1 MSKLLLID
9 DDVELANMLKEFL
22 TQEGFTVT
30 TAHDGLTGEQYVL
43 AGKFDLVILDVMMP
57 GQDGLQTL
65 RNVRQH
71 SDIPV
76 LMLTAKDDNEGRID
90 GLEGGADDYVQKPCL
105 PRELVARIRAILR
118 RHTTDLPKGN
128 DIVVGQLVVSGE
140 RRKVFWADKP
150 IVFTSTEFSLIEILA
165 KHAGTIVSKEDLS
178 IKALGRPLVKYDRSI
193 DVHLSSIRQKISDA
207 SGGVNVIQTIY
218 RVGYQLVRE

>member
-76 LMLTAKDDNEGRID
+76 LMLTAKDDNEGRIE
-90 GLEGGADDYVQKPCL
+90 GLEDGADDYVQKTCL

-118 RHTTDLPKGN
+118 RQTTDMPKGN
-128 DIVVGQLVVSGE
+128 DIVVGQLVVSSE

-193 DVHLSSIRQKISDA
+193 DVHLSSIRQKISEA

>member
-43 AGKFDLVILDVMMP
+43 AGKFDLVVLDVMMP
-57 GQDGLQTL
+57 AQDGMQTL
-65 RNVRQH
+65 RNIRQH

-76 LMLTAKDDNEGRID
+76 LMLTAKDDNEGRIE

-118 RHTTDLPKGN
+118 RQSTDAPKGN

-140 RRKVFWADKP
+140 RRKVFWGDEP

>member
-43 AGKFDLVILDVMMP
+43 AGKFDLVVLDVMMP

-65 RNVRQH
+65 RNIRQH

-76 LMLTAKDDNEGRID
+76 LMLTAKDDNEGRIE

-118 RHTTDLPKGN
+118 RQMTDIPKGN
-128 DIVVGQLVVSGE
+128 DIVVGQLVVSSE

-193 DVHLSSIRQKISDA
+193 DVHLSSIRQKISEI

>member
-22 TQEGFTVT
+22 TQEGFAVT

-65 RNVRQH
+65 RNIRQH

-118 RHTTDLPKGN
+118 RQSSDLPKGN
-128 DIVVGQLVVSGE
+128 DIVVGQLVVSSE

-178 IKALGRPLVKYDRSI
+178 MKALGRPLVKYDRSI

>member
-9 DDVELANMLKEFL
+9 DDVELANMLKEYL
-22 TQEGFTVT
+22 ANEGFTVT
-30 TAHDGLTGEQYVL
+30 VAHDGLTGEQYVL
-43 AGKFDLVILDVMMP
+43 AGKFELVVLDVMMP
-57 GQDGLQTL
+57 GQNGMETL
-65 RNVRQH
+65 RNIRVH

-76 LMLTAKDDNEGRID
+76 LMLTAKDDNEGRIE
-90 GLEGGADDYVQKPCL
+90 GLEGGADDYVQKPCV

-118 RHTTDLPKGN
+118 RHNVDTAKGN
-128 DIVVGQLVVSGE
+128 DIVVGQLVVSSE
-140 RRKVFWADKP
+140 RRKVFWNDKP

-165 KHAGTIVSKEDLS
+165 KNAGTIVSKEDLS

-193 DVHLSSIRQKISDA
+193 DVHLSSIRQKISEA

-218 RVGYQLVRE
+218 RVGYQLVKE

>member
-65 RNVRQH
+65 HNVRQH

-76 LMLTAKDDNEGRID
+76 LMLTAKDDNEGRIE

-118 RHTTDLPKGN
+118 RQSSDLPKGN
-128 DIVVGQLVVSGE
+128 DIVVGQLVVSSE

-193 DVHLSSIRQKISDA
+193 DVHLSSIRQKISEA
-207 SGGVNVIQTIY
+207 SGGMNVIQTIY

>member
-76 LMLTAKDDNEGRID
+76 LMLTAKDDNEGRIE

-118 RHTTDLPKGN
+118 RQTSDTPKGN
-128 DIVVGQLVVSGE
+128 DIVVGQLVVSSE
-140 RRKVFWADKP
+140 RRKVFWVDKP

-178 IKALGRPLVKYDRSI
+178 VKALGRPLVKYDRSI
-193 DVHLSSIRQKISDA
+193 DVHLSSIRQKISEV

>member
-9 DDVELANMLKEFL
+9 DDVELANMLKDFL
-22 TQEGFTVT
+22 TQEGYTVT

-43 AGKFDLVILDVMMP
+43 AGKFDLAILDVMMP
-57 GQDGLQTL
+57 GQDGIQTL
-65 RNVRQH
+65 KNVRQH

-76 LMLTAKDDNEGRID
+76 LMLTAKDDNEARIE
-90 GLEGGADDYVQKPCL
+90 GLEAGADDFVQKPCL
-105 PRELVARIRAILR
+105 PRELVARVRAILR
-118 RHTTDLPKGN
+118 RHTSESPKGN
-128 DIVVGQLVVSGE
+128 DIVVGQLVVSSE

-193 DVHLSSIRQKISDA
+193 DVHLSSIRQKIA
-207 SGGVNVIQTIY
+207 EVSGGVNVIQTIY

>member
-22 TQEGFTVT
+22 TQEGFSVT
-30 TAHDGLTGEQYVL
+30 TAHDGVTGEQYVL

-57 GQDGLQTL
+57 GQDGMQTL
-65 RNVRQH
+65 RNIRQH

-76 LMLTAKDDNEGRID
+76 LMLTAKDDNEGRIE

-118 RHTTDLPKGN
+118 RQASDTPKGN
-128 DIVVGQLVVSGE
+128 DIMVGQLVVSSE
-140 RRKVFWADKP
+140 RRKVFWGDQP

-178 IKALGRPLVKYDRSI
+178 VKALGRPLVKYDRSI
-193 DVHLSSIRQKISDA
+193 DVHLSSIRQKISEV

>member
-76 LMLTAKDDNEGRID
+76 LMLTAKDDNEGRIE

-118 RHTTDLPKGN
+118 RQTADMPKGN
-128 DIVVGQLVVSGE
+128 DIVVGQLVVSSE

-178 IKALGRPLVKYDRSI
+178 VKALGRPLVKYDRSI
-193 DVHLSSIRQKISDA
+193 DVHLSSIRQKISEV

>member
-22 TQEGFTVT
+22 TQEGFGVT

-43 AGKFDLVILDVMMP
+43 AGKFELVILDVMMP
-57 GQDGLQTL
+57 GQDGMQTL
-65 RNVRQH
+65 KNIRQH

-76 LMLTAKDDNEGRID
+76 LMLTAKDDNEGRIE

-118 RHTTDLPKGN
+118 RQNSDGPKGN
-128 DIVVGQLVVSGE
+128 DIVVGQLIVSGE
-140 RRKVFWADKP
+140 RRKVFWGDQP

-178 IKALGRPLVKYDRSI
+178 IKALGRSLVKNDRSI
-193 DVHLSSIRQKISDA
+193 DVHLSSIRQKISEA

-218 RVGYQLVRE
+218 RVGYQLVRD

>member
-9 DDVELANMLKEFL
+9 DDIELANMLKEFL

-43 AGKFDLVILDVMMP
+43 AGKFDLVVLDVMMP
-57 GQDGLQTL
+57 GQDGMQTL
-65 RNVRQH
+65 RNIRQH

-76 LMLTAKDDNEGRID
+76 LMLTAKDDNEGRIE

-118 RHTTDLPKGN
+118 RQNTEAPKGN
-128 DIVVGQLVVSGE
+128 DIIVGQLVVSGE

-165 KHAGTIVSKEDLS
+165 KNAGSIVSKEDLS
-178 IKALGRPLVKYDRSI
+178 VKALGRPLVKYDRSI
-193 DVHLSSIRQKISDA
+193 DVHLSSIRQKIA
-207 SGGVNVIQTIY
+207 EVSGGVNVIQTIY

>member
-22 TQEGFTVT
+22 TQEGFGVT

-57 GQDGLQTL
+57 GQDGMQTL
-65 RNVRQH
+65 KNVRQH

-76 LMLTAKDDNEGRID
+76 LMLTAKDDNEGRIE

-118 RHTTDLPKGN
+118 RQNTDAPKGN
-128 DIVVGQLVVSGE
+128 DIVVGQLIVSGE
-140 RRKVFWADKP
+140 RRKVFWGDKP

-178 IKALGRPLVKYDRSI
+178 IKALGRSLVKYDRSI
-193 DVHLSSIRQKISDA
+193 DVHLSSIRQKISEA

-218 RVGYQLVRE
+218 RVGYQLVRD

>member
-43 AGKFDLVILDVMMP
+43 AGKFELVILDVMMP
-57 GQDGLQTL
+57 GQDGMQTL
-65 RNVRQH
+65 KNIRQH

-76 LMLTAKDDNEGRID
+76 LMLTAKDDNEGRIE

-118 RHTTDLPKGN
+118 RQNNDIPKGN
-128 DIVVGQLVVSGE
+128 DIVVGQLIVSGE
-140 RRKVFWADKP
+140 RRKVFWGDQP

-178 IKALGRPLVKYDRSI
+178 QKALGRSLVKYDRSI
-193 DVHLSSIRQKISDA
+193 DVHLSSIRQKISEA

-218 RVGYQLVRE
+218 RVGYQLVRD

>member
-22 TQEGFTVT
+22 TQEGFGVT

-57 GQDGLQTL
+57 GQDGMQTL
-65 RNVRQH
+65 RNIRQH

-76 LMLTAKDDNEGRID
+76 LMLTAKDDNEGRIE
-90 GLEGGADDYVQKPCL
+90 GLEVGADDYVQKPCL

-118 RHTTDLPKGN
+118 RQNSDVPQGN
-128 DIVVGQLVVSGE
+128 DIVVGQLIVSSE
-140 RRKVFWADKP
+140 RRKVFWGDQP

-178 IKALGRPLVKYDRSI
+178 VKALGRPLVKYDRSI
-193 DVHLSSIRQKISDA
+193 DVHLSSIRQKISEV

>member
-22 TQEGFTVT
+22 TQEGFGVT

-57 GQDGLQTL
+57 GQDGIQTL
-65 RNVRQH
+65 RNIRQH

-76 LMLTAKDDNEGRID
+76 LMLTAKDDNEGRIE

-118 RHTTDLPKGN
+118 RQNSDAPQGS
-128 DIVVGQLVVSGE
+128 DIVVGQLVVSSE
-140 RRKVFWADKP
+140 RRKVFWGDQP
-150 IVFTSTEFSLIEILA
+150 IVFTSTEFSLNEILA

-193 DVHLSSIRQKISDA
+193 DVHLSSIRQKISEA

>member
-1 MSKLLLID
+1 
-9 DDVELANMLKEFL
+9 
-22 TQEGFTVT
+22 
-30 TAHDGLTGEQYVL
+30 
-43 AGKFDLVILDVMMP
+43 MMP

>member
-76 LMLTAKDDNEGRID
+76 LMLTAKDDNEGRIE
-90 GLEGGADDYVQKPCL
+90 GLEDGADDYVQKPCL

-118 RHTTDLPKGN
+118 RQTTDMPKGN
-128 DIVVGQLVVSGE
+128 DIVVGQLVVSSE

-193 DVHLSSIRQKISDA
+193 DVHLSSIRQKISEA

>member
-65 RNVRQH
+65 HNVRQH

-76 LMLTAKDDNEGRID
+76 LMLTAKDDNEGRIE

-118 RHTTDLPKGN
+118 RQSSDMPKGN
-128 DIVVGQLVVSGE
+128 DIVVGQLVVSSE

-193 DVHLSSIRQKISDA
+193 DVHLSSIRQKISEA
-207 SGGVNVIQTIY
+207 SGGTNVIQTIY

>member
-1 MSKLLLID
+1 MNKLLLID
-9 DDVELANMLKEFL
+9 DDVELAIMLKEFL
-22 TQEGFTVT
+22 TQEGFTVSL
-30 TAHDGLTGEQYVL
+30 AHDGVTGEQYVL

-57 GQDGLQTL
+57 GQDGMQTL
-65 RNVRQH
+65 KNIRQH

-76 LMLTAKDDNEGRID
+76 MMLTAKDDNEGRID

-105 PRELVARIRAILR
+105 PRELVARVRAIMR
-118 RHTTDLPKGN
+118 RQSGDVPKGN
-128 DIVVGQLVVSGE
+128 DIVVGQLVVSSE
-140 RRKVFWADKP
+140 RRKVFWGDHP

-165 KHAGTIVSKEDLS
+165 KNAGTIVSKEDLS

-193 DVHLSSIRQKISDA
+193 DVHLSSIRQKIA
-207 SGGVNVIQTIY
+207 EISGGVNVIQTIY

>member
-43 AGKFDLVILDVMMP
+43 AGKFDLVVLDVMMP
-57 GQDGLQTL
+57 GQDGMQTL
-65 RNVRQH
+65 RNIRQH

-76 LMLTAKDDNEGRID
+76 LMLTAKDDNEGRIE

-118 RHTTDLPKGN
+118 RQTSDTPKGS
-128 DIVVGQLVVSGE
+128 DIVVGQLIVSSE
-140 RRKVFWADKP
+140 RRKVFWGDKP

-178 IKALGRPLVKYDRSI
+178 VKALGRPLVKYDRSI
-193 DVHLSSIRQKISDA
+193 DVHLSSIRQKISEA

>member
-22 TQEGFTVT
+22 TQEGFGVT

-57 GQDGLQTL
+57 GQDGMQTL
-65 RNVRQH
+65 RNIRQH

-76 LMLTAKDDNEGRID
+76 LMLTAKDDNEGRIE

-118 RHTTDLPKGN
+118 RQNSDVPQGN
-128 DIVVGQLVVSGE
+128 DIVVGQLIVSSE
-140 RRKVFWADKP
+140 RRKVFWGDQP

-178 IKALGRPLVKYDRSI
+178 VKALGRPLVKYDRSI
-193 DVHLSSIRQKISDA
+193 DVHLSSIRQKISEV

>member
-22 TQEGFTVT
+22 TQEGFGVT

-57 GQDGLQTL
+57 GQDGIQTL
-65 RNVRQH
+65 RNIRQH

-76 LMLTAKDDNEGRID
+76 LMLTAKDDNEGRIE

-118 RHTTDLPKGN
+118 RQNSDAPQGS
-128 DIVVGQLVVSGE
+128 DIVVGQLVVSSE
-140 RRKVFWADKP
+140 RRKVFWGDQP

-193 DVHLSSIRQKISDA
+193 DVHLSSIRQKISEA

>member
-118 RHTTDLPKGN
+118 RHTSDLPKGN

>member
-43 AGKFDLVILDVMMP
+43 AGKFDLVVLDVMMP
-57 GQDGLQTL
+57 GQNGMQTL
-65 RNVRQH
+65 RNIRQH

-76 LMLTAKDDNEGRID
+76 LMLTAKDDNEGRIE

-118 RHTTDLPKGN
+118 RQNTEAPKGN
-128 DIVVGQLVVSGE
+128 DIIVGQLVVSGE

-165 KHAGTIVSKEDLS
+165 KNAGSIVSKEDLS
-178 IKALGRPLVKYDRSI
+178 VKALGRPLVKYDRSI
-193 DVHLSSIRQKISDA
+193 DVHLSSIRQKIA
-207 SGGVNVIQTIY
+207 EVSGGVNVIQTIY

>member
-22 TQEGFTVT
+22 TQEGFGVT

-57 GQDGLQTL
+57 GQDGMQTL
-65 RNVRQH
+65 RNIRQH

-76 LMLTAKDDNEGRID
+76 LMLTAKDDNEGRIE

-118 RHTTDLPKGN
+118 RQNSDAPQGS
-128 DIVVGQLVVSGE
+128 DIVVGQLVVSSE
-140 RRKVFWADKP
+140 RRKVFWGDQP

-193 DVHLSSIRQKISDA
+193 DVHLSSIRQKISEA

>member
-9 DDVELANMLKEFL
+9 DDVELSNMLKEFL
-22 TQEGFTVT
+22 TQEGFAVSL
-30 TAHDGLTGEQYVL
+30 AHDGITGEQYVL

-57 GQDGLQTL
+57 GQDGMQTL
-65 RNVRQH
+65 RNIRQH

-76 LMLTAKDDNEGRID
+76 LMLTAKDDNEGRIE

-105 PRELVARIRAILR
+105 PRELVARVRAILR
-118 RHTTDLPKGN
+118 RQSSENAISN
-128 DIVVGQLVVSGE
+128 DIIVGRLIVSSE
-140 RRKVFWADKP
+140 RRKVFWGDRA

-165 KHAGTIVSKEDLS
+165 KNAGAIVSKEDLS
-178 IKALGRPLVKYDRSI
+178 VKALGRPLVKYDRSI

-207 SGGVNVIQTIY
+207 SGGANVIQTIY
-218 RVGYQLVRE
+218 RVGYQLVRD

>member
-1 MSKLLLID
+1 
-9 DDVELANMLKEFL
+9 
-22 TQEGFTVT
+22 
-30 TAHDGLTGEQYVL
+30 
-43 AGKFDLVILDVMMP
+43 
-57 GQDGLQTL
+57 
-65 RNVRQH
+65 
-71 SDIPV
+71 
-76 LMLTAKDDNEGRID
+76 
-90 GLEGGADDYVQKPCL
+90 
-105 PRELVARIRAILR
+105 
-118 RHTTDLPKGN
+118 
-128 DIVVGQLVVSGE
+128 LVVSGE

>member
-9 DDVELANMLKEFL
+9 DDVELAAMLKEFL
-22 TQEGFTVT
+22 TMEGFTVS
-30 TAHDGLTGEQYVL
+30 TANDGLTGEQYVL

-57 GQDGLQTL
+57 GQDGMQTL
-65 RNVRQH
+65 KNIRQH

-105 PRELVARIRAILR
+105 PRELVARVRAILR
-118 RHTTDLPKGN
+118 RRISEMPKGN
-128 DIVVGQLVVSGE
+128 DLVVGHLIVSSE
-140 RRKVFWADKP
+140 RRKVFWDDKP
-150 IVFTSTEFSLIEILA
+150 VIFTSTEFSLIEILA
-165 KHAGTIVSKEDLS
+165 RHAGTIVSKEDLS
-178 IKALGRPLVKYDRSI
+178 MQALGRPLVKYDRSI
-193 DVHLSSIRQKISDA
+193 DVHLSSIRQKISDV

>member
-22 TQEGFTVT
+22 MLEGFSVT
-30 TAHDGLTGEQYVL
+30 TAHDGVTGEQYVL
-43 AGKFDLVILDVMMP
+43 AGKFDLAILDVMMP

-65 RNVRQH
+65 RNIRH
-71 SDIPV
+71 NSDIPV
-76 LMLTAKDDNEGRID
+76 IMLTAKDDNEGRIE
-90 GLEGGADDYVQKPCL
+90 GLEAGADDYVQKPCL
-105 PRELVARIRAILR
+105 PRELVARVRAILR
-118 RHTTDLPKGN
+118 RQMPDMPKGN
-128 DIVVGQLVVSGE
+128 DIVVGQLIVSSE
-140 RRKVFWADKP
+140 RRKVFWADKQ

-178 IKALGRPLVKYDRSI
+178 TQALGRPLVKYDRSI
-193 DVHLSSIRQKISDA
+193 DVHLSSIRQKIADA

>member
-22 TQEGFTVT
+22 TQEGFSVT

-43 AGKFDLVILDVMMP
+43 AGKFELVILDVMMP
-57 GQDGLQTL
+57 GQDGMQTL
-65 RNVRQH
+65 KNIRQH

-76 LMLTAKDDNEGRID
+76 LMLTAKDDNEGRIE

-118 RHTTDLPKGN
+118 RQNTDTPKGN
-128 DIVVGQLVVSGE
+128 DIVVGQLVVSSE
-140 RRKVFWADKP
+140 RRKVFWGDQP

-193 DVHLSSIRQKISDA
+193 DVHLSSIRQKVSEA

-218 RVGYQLVRE
+218 RVGYQLVRD